1 MPAVATETTANVS
14 SALCSFVVVGLL
26 RRQWQGSSVEAD
38 RAEFESRALPALH
51 ALRAVESVPQIA
63 LRDLDQRLPWRG
75 GSWSHSDTP
84 ESMSRDLR
92 LHLRLFG
99 QDEGEVMAMSLE
111 RLTHAVLLH
120 ETQVLLLGLV
130 SLAVASDCSF
140 EDGASAS
147 EQIDSVLRVAL
158 EVARENEPDVVVGE
172 ICSRVAGMACDEK
185 CDRQMSADELV
196 VLGAWLRLH
205 GISA

>member
-1 MPAVATETTANVS
+1 
-14 SALCSFVVVGLL
+14 
-26 RRQWQGSSVEAD
+26 VEAD

-75 GSWSHSDTP
+75 SSWSHSDTP

-99 QDEGEVMAMSLE
+99 QGEGEVMAMSLE
-111 RLTHAVLLH
+111 QLAHAVLLH
-120 ETQVLLLGLV
+120 ETQVLLFGLV
-130 SLAVASDCSF
+130 TLVVASGSSS
-140 EDGASAS
+140 EDGTFAS
-147 EQIDSVLRVAL
+147 EQIDSVLRAAL

-172 ICSRVAGMACDEK
+172 ICSRVAGMVRDEK
-185 CDRQMSADELV
+185 PDRRMSASELA
-196 VLGAWLRLH
+196 VLRAWLRLH